1 MNQQEAIEK
10 ARKLGY
16 KWVAM
21 DKSKWWSAYALK
33 PIKDK
38 TLWGGSLRG
47 CLLSYLGKDTSG
59 INWEESLAEV
69 Y

>member
-21 DKSKWWSAYALK
+21 DKNKWWAAYAVE

-38 TLWGGSLRG
+38 TLWGGSLMARHY
-47 CLLSYLGKDTSG
+47 SYLGKDTSG

>member
-1 MNQQEAIEK
+1 MDQQEAIKE
-10 ARKLGY
+10 ARKRGY

-21 DKSKWWSAYALK
+21 DKSKWWSAYAVK

-38 TLWGGSLRG
+38 TLWGGSLMG
-47 CLLSYLGKDTSG
+47 VHYSYLGKDTSG